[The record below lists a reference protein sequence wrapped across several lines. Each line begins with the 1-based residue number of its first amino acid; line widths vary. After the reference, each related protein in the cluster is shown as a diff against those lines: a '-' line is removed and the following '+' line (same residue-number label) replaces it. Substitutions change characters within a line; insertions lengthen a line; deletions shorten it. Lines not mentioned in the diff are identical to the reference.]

1 MAARR
6 ASECKWCGGEGKVA
20 LRTAVLVSRQKKGDS
35 SSRSMEE
42 VKTLFRCEHDA
53 SHEWWTTRR
62 RDAEPNQSA
71 EPRSKAPKS
80 KTPRKTR
87 RKAAAAVG

>member
-20 LRTAVLVSRQKKGDS
+20 LRTAVLVSIQKKDDS

-62 RDAEPNQSA
+62 RSA
-71 EPRSKAPKS
+71 EPTQRPEPKSKAPKS
-80 KTPRKTR
+80 KAVTNTR
-87 RKAAAAVG
+87 RKATAAVG